1 MVDRKRS
8 SGIAPTKSKN
18 RITLVLQW
26 NSSNP
31 VTFSEMTPTQP
42 HTVEYLQ
49 PSRIAPK
56 KREKLWCCSWLA
68 PTQWNSSNPAT
79 QHSAIMPVPPSL
91 PEMAQEV
98 PQILTSLRHLI
109 ETLKLHIIFSK
120 MEALLSKVSGRIKSY
135 ELTCF
140 RNCVKQTAWVPWPM
154 TLTCCCTDPGPT
166 MHFGHMC
173 NCLLPD
179 LRSSPSPPYRQ
190 NMQCLSSKYFDSLN
204 QFFSR
209 PKSYFV

>member
-1 MVDRKRS
+1 
-8 SGIAPTKSKN
+8 
-18 RITLVLQW
+18 
-26 NSSNP
+26 
-31 VTFSEMTPTQP
+31 
-42 HTVEYLQ
+42 
-49 PSRIAPK
+49 
-56 KREKLWCCSWLA
+56 
-68 PTQWNSSNPAT
+68 
-79 QHSAIMPVPPSL
+79 MPVPPSL
-91 PEMAQEV
+91 PEGSPTDSDFVA
-98 PQILTSLRHLI
+98 PPHRNLRATYNL
-109 ETLKLHIIFSK
+109 

-190 NMQCLSSKYFDSLN
+190 NMQCLSSKYFDSLD
-204 QFFSR
+204 QFFLDQNLCLFYSGHMMQ
-209 PKSYFV
+209 PQQNSCCCGTIVIIK